1 MREIIERKNNLM
13 REAHEEIKKV
23 IGCARLLKEHKN
35 LSRDAQVALMDIVA
49 EQLSHIEKIDDQIF
63 WESFRGLPEAM
74 KEESIDES
82 KEGDDE

>member
-23 IGCARLLKEHKN
+23 IGCAKLLKEHKN
-35 LSRDAQVALMDIVA
+35 LSRDAQDALMDMVA
-49 EQLSHIEKIDDQIF
+49 EQLSNIEKIGDELL
-63 WESFRGLPEAM
+63 WESFRALPEAV
-74 KEESIDES
+74 KEESTDEE